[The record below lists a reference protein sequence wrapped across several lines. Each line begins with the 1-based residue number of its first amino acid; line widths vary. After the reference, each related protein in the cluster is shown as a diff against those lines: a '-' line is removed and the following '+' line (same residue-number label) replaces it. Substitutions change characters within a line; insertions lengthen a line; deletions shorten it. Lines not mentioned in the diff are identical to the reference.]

1 MSGAGNRSGSGRP
14 NQVLARAYAAAAG
27 LCVAVLAVTAVFV
40 TKIEK
45 SYAATHPGSTG
56 PSGSTGVAGTGNPAP
71 ALPDFSGGPQLAPA
85 PAAQTPQAGSHG
97 S

>member
-1 MSGAGNRSGSGRP
+1 MPSAGDRSGTGRP
-14 NQVLARAYAAAAG
+14 NQVLSRAYAAGAG

-45 SYAATHPGSTG
+45 SYAATHPGST
-56 PSGSTGVAGTGNPAP
+56 SSTGVTGAGNTAP
-71 ALPDFSGGPQLAPA
+71 AQPGFSRGPQLAPA
-85 PAAQTPQAGSHG
+85 PERQTPQAGSHG